1 MLLTRHDTA
10 KDFEISSA
18 MRFRNPDDFTAVLTK
33 FFAEGGLALKP
44 NQSRNLW
51 LASANG
57 SCDVSLAQPRLYS
70 RANGIH
76 QHLS

>member
-1 MLLTRHDTA
+1 MILARHHTA

-18 MRFRNPDDFTAVLTK
+18 VRFGDLDDFTAVLTK
-33 FFAEGGLALKP
+33 FFTEGGLALKP

-51 LASANG
+51 LAPPYG
-57 SCDVSLAQPRLYS
+57 SCDVSLAQPSLDS

>member
-33 FFAEGGLALKP
+33 FFTEGGLALKP

-51 LASANG
+51 LAPPYG
-57 SCDVSLAQPRLYS
+57 CCDVSLAQPSLDS